1 MRIIQGNPN
10 AVGDIISVTLE
21 NRGITDIVEYLN
33 PTNYTPSDPL
43 KFTRSDE
50 AEALLFHHISIGSIV
65 GVLIDADM
73 DGYSAAT
80 LTNKYLLDI
89 NPNMKI
95 VFFFHEGKAHGLT
108 DAIMKQVK
116 DSDIDLLIIP
126 DAGSNDV
133 EQMKELDELGIDIL
147 VLDHHEV
154 DKFSEVGVIVN
165 NQLCENT
172 NKHLVGAGVVYQF
185 FKRFDEKMS
194 IGTLDNYLDLVAIG
208 QIGDSSDI
216 AVPEIRAL
224 VTKGVQNLNNKF
236 FRTVID
242 NLVGEGINPA
252 PREFSFTLIPLVNAV
267 VRVGTL
273 EERQLIFEAMNDIGA
288 ERTFEVKKRKK
299 NANTGKFDTLTFEYD
314 LYTYAWDVA
323 TKVKARQAALV
334 KKLVAALEESTDH
347 SYGIAIAQVP
357 DNIDVQGV
365 SGLVANKLV
374 NKYDKPSLVLSQKE
388 ETWTGSGRGYE
399 KVIADFRQWCE
410 KSDLVE
416 FAQGHANAFGIGIHS
431 EKLEAFK
438 DYAKKIEAPEET
450 VYEVDLILEKLDGQ
464 HAELIDR
471 NRHLF
476 GGSVTEPFIGVQRLK
491 VPKRFIS
498 FRGSV
503 FNIYTWG
510 VSCVQF
516 GANVMDIED
525 KLNRIDGNE
534 VLVTMVGEYSMNN
547 WNGKKTPQFIIK
559 DIEFESVEELNKKVL
574 TADDIIF

>member
-10 AVGDIISVTLE
+10 SVGDIISVTLE

-43 KFTRSDE
+43 KFSRADE
-50 AEALLFHHISIGSIV
+50 AEALLFHHVSIGSII
-65 GVLIDADM
+65 GILIDADM
-73 DGYSAAT
+73 DGYSSAT

-108 DAIMKQVK
+108 DAIMKQIK

-133 EQMKELDELGIDIL
+133 DEMKELDELGIDIL

-172 NKHLVGAGVVYQF
+172 NKHFVGAGVVYQF
-185 FKRFDEKMS
+185 FKRFDERLS
-194 IGTLDNYLDLVAIG
+194 IGTLDNYLDLVAVG

-216 AVPEIRAL
+216 SIPEIRAL
-224 VTKGVQNLNNKF
+224 VTKGVQNINNKF

-299 NANTGKFDTLTFEYD
+299 NKDTGKFDALTFEYD
-314 LYTYAWDVA
+314 LYTYAWDIA

-357 DNIDVQGV
+357 DDIDVQGV

-399 KVIADFRQWCE
+399 K
-410 KSDLVE
+410 S
-416 FAQGHANAFGIGIHS
+416 N
-431 EKLEAFK
+431 
-438 DYAKKIEAPEET
+438 
-450 VYEVDLILEKLDGQ
+450 
-464 HAELIDR
+464 
-471 NRHLF
+471 
-476 GGSVTEPFIGVQRLK
+476 
-491 VPKRFIS
+491 
-498 FRGSV
+498 
-503 FNIYTWG
+503 
-510 VSCVQF
+510 
-516 GANVMDIED
+516 
-525 KLNRIDGNE
+525 
-534 VLVTMVGEYSMNN
+534 
-547 WNGKKTPQFIIK
+547 
-559 DIEFESVEELNKKVL
+559 
-574 TADDIIF
+574 